1 MPCRLS
7 HTVPLSLV
15 SSLAKERSLVAWV
28 AATSH
33 LSAWRRLLLEN
44 SAGRAELDRLTLGL
58 LEPIYQELG
67 WAATGS
73 HVTK

>member
-1 MPCRLS
+1 M
-7 HTVPLSLV
+7 PLSLV
-15 SSLAKERSLVAWV
+15 SSLATERSLVVWV

-44 SAGRAELDRLTLGL
+44 SEGRTGLDRLTLGL
-58 LEPIYQELG
+58 LEPVYQELG
-67 WAATGS
+67 WAGTGS